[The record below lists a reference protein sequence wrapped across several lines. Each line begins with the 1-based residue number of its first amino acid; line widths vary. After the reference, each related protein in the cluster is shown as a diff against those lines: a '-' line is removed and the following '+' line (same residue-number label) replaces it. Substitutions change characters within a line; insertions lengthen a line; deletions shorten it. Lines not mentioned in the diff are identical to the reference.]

1 MDIEKI
7 IERLELGEP
16 LTKICKDK
24 KMPSLSAFY
33 KAMRNNEELQK
44 KVRAARETGCFTIID
59 KMNEDLETPVDNQQM
74 MWMRERLAQG
84 RWLASKLSAG
94 IFGDKIKQEI
104 KQDTTLTVSWQNGNN
119 DNNIIEAKTIVE
131 EIPTAS
137 VPSIPTTT

>member
-59 KMNEDLETPVDNQQM
+59 KMNEDLETPVDDVD
-74 MWMRERLAQG
+74 A
-84 RWLASKLSAG
+84 
-94 IFGDKIKQEI
+94 
-104 KQDTTLTVSWQNGNN
+104 
-119 DNNIIEAKTIVE
+119 
-131 EIPTAS
+131 
-137 VPSIPTTT
+137 